1 MSSTPPIG
9 PIEEQVGDHI
19 EDMLRDLG
27 QEGFKQAHAPY
38 YDTLDNDSKIP
49 LFIGCTKYTRLS
61 AVLALVNLKARFG
74 HEFAELRNCPTCE
87 VSRYKVS
94 SGASSEVGSTY
105 IDFPSKVCWYLLVIP
120 RFKRLFANV
129 EDAKNLTWHA
139 DGRTKDGLLRHPAD
153 SPQWKKL
160 PLGDRFPVGMRVVA
174 VDDDQMCLT
183 VLENLIH
190 KCHYNVTTTNQA
202 IKALEMLRKNINKF
216 DLLTSDVNMPD
227 MDGLKLLELVGLQ
240 MGLPV
245 IMLSAY
251 NNKERVM
258 RGVIQ
263 GACEYL
269 TKPVRIEE
277 LQNIW
282 QHVLRRRI
290 ARLVWDVELHRKFL
304 VVVNDL
310 GIDSEFAFPKRI
322 LDLMNG
328 EGLTR
333 ENVASHLQM

>member
-1 MSSTPPIG
+1 
-9 PIEEQVGDHI
+9 
-19 EDMLRDLG
+19 
-27 QEGFKQAHAPY
+27 
-38 YDTLDNDSKIP
+38 
-49 LFIGCTKYTRLS
+49 
-61 AVLALVNLKARFG
+61 
-74 HEFAELRNCPTCE
+74 
-87 VSRYKVS
+87 
-94 SGASSEVGSTY
+94 
-105 IDFPSKVCWYLLVIP
+105 
-120 RFKRLFANV
+120 
-129 EDAKNLTWHA
+129 
-139 DGRTKDGLLRHPAD
+139 
-153 SPQWKKL
+153 
-160 PLGDRFPVGMRVVA
+160 MRVVA

-290 ARLVWDVELHRKFL
+290 DSKDKNKIASKGKKAAIWLNIKLGQKRKEQSEDEEEEEYHKENEEHSNQKKPRLVWDVELHRKFL

-333 ENVASHLQM
+333 ENVASHLQKYKIGPRKPTWQPSMVATLGSSDPYLQMDLLKGFHSTIFAYGVTSSGKTHTMHYWVHLPSSC